1 LKRPA
6 SEIKARA
13 QDDDFST
20 LEKATTM
27 TIQRTTSR
35 TLTVVSLVLGLLAFA
50 LAVLPLRMFS
60 LIPGTAGLILS
71 SAALFLERRNR
82 SGKIFIVAVWAF
94 SVLSII
100 AAVSA
105 QLIVKDRLAEDQK
118 FENTIK
124 NAKSDAEKDLDKALK
139 NAIKR

>member
-1 LKRPA
+1 
-6 SEIKARA
+6 
-13 QDDDFST
+13 
-20 LEKATTM
+20 M

-50 LAVLPLRMFS
+50 LAALPLRMFS
-60 LIPGTAGLILS
+60 LIPGTAALILS

-105 QLIVKDRLAEDQK
+105 QLIVKDKLAEDQK